1 MRSID
6 KTGGSKKS
14 KPSKINFT
22 RRFIQSTCS
31 VQKISQLDHMI
42 KYRLQLV

>member
-22 RRFIQSTCS
+22 RRFIQSTS